1 MTPIVRLQVVTAE
14 AFAALVDMMYT
25 STLMLGESN
34 VMDILLAASH
44 LHLNNVVKACK
55 HYLTTRTLPMSTT
68 ADRPNHHHPQQ
79 EQQRHGQP
87 QVADLTSNHSL
98 AANANLMANTASSKL
113 QRSFLLQQLGLSV
126 VSCALG
132 GLEED
137 VVRNVGSRGVI
148 DQRASF
154 PIRRLHKRKASVA
167 NTLSDERHRQR
178 QRPST
183 PNRGM
188 IGEAEVNMER
198 NEGGLLSPD
207 SHKVEDRLGEG
218 DALNGQGGLAQDDPQ
233 LPSQSDSGHCNRED
247 FGRLKGGVSKEEDM
261 SEQDHQDSGAGVKIK
276 SREEEEEVEEQ
287 KVKLIYAAVLQF
299 MKEFWNFFQRH
310 IKIMR
315 NMLISIFE
323 Q

>member
-1 MTPIVRLQVVTAE
+1 MTAIICLQVVTAE

-55 HYLTTRTLPMSTT
+55 HYLTTRTLPMSPTT
-68 ADRPNHHHPQQ
+68 DRPTHHRPQQ

-98 AANANLMANTASSKL
+98 AANANLMANTASTKL

-137 VVRNVGSRGVI
+137 VVRNVGGRGVI
-148 DQRASF
+148 EQRASF

-167 NTLSDERHRQR
+167 NALPDDRPKQR

-183 PNRGM
+183 PNRGIM
-188 IGEAEVNMER
+188 GESEVNMER
-198 NEGGLLSPD
+198 KGGLFSPD
-207 SHKVEDRLGEG
+207 SHKVEDRLDEG
-218 DALNGQGGLAQDDPQ
+218 AAINGQVGPAQDDLQ
-233 LPSQSDSGHCNRED
+233 MPSQSDSGHCDRED
-247 FGRLKGGVSKEEDM
+247 LGRLKGGVSKEEDL
-261 SEQDHQDSGAGVKIK
+261 SEQDHQDSSAGVKIK
-276 SREEEEEVEEQ
+276 SQDEEEEVEEQ
-287 KVKLIYAAVLQF
+287 KVKLICAAAAQF
-299 MKEFWNFFQRH
+299 MNEFWNCFQSH
-310 IKIMR
+310 I
-315 NMLISIFE
+315 NN
-323 Q
+323 QAAT